1 MKSLDAFSAL
11 RFRNFRLF
19 WFGSIISLSGT
30 WMHQAAQGWLVF
42 KLTDSPFYLGL
53 ASSAI
58 STPILLFTLVGGV
71 AADRFS
77 KRNIILVTQIFDMFL
92 ALSLAVIVSTEIV
105 TVWHVLIIAFFMG
118 TSHAFEIPAR
128 QSFFIEMVGR
138 EELLNAIALNAAAF
152 HGARMIGPAIAGIIM
167 GSLGLAACFYIN
179 SLSFIAA
186 IAALMSMKFYSPGK
200 NLDSKKGIVKEF
212 KEGLK
217 YIFSNSK
224 IYSLIIA
231 VGIVSFFGFP
241 YIALLPVYA
250 RDILGTGATGLGI
263 LMGCTGAGAFVG
275 AVNLAMKSKSSRKGT
290 LLALSGLLFAVALLI
305 FSLSKTVWLSY
316 VMLFLVGWGSI
327 NQIATVNSLL
337 QLTVPDELRG
347 RVMSSF
353 MTVFLG
359 MSTLGNLFI
368 GGLAQYMGTQTALA
382 TGAFL
387 CMLGI
392 IWLFVKKKEILRL

>member
-1 MKSLDAFSAL
+1 
-11 RFRNFRLF
+11 
-19 WFGSIISLSGT
+19 
-30 WMHQAAQGWLVF
+30 
-42 KLTDSPFYLGL
+42 
-53 ASSAI
+53 
-58 STPILLFTLVGGV
+58 
-71 AADRFS
+71 
-77 KRNIILVTQIFDMFL
+77 
-92 ALSLAVIVSTEIV
+92 
-105 TVWHVLIIAFFMG
+105 MG

-179 SLSFIAA
+179 SFSFIAA

-200 NLDSKKGIVKEF
+200 KLRSKKGIAKEF

-217 YIFSNSK
+217 YIFSSSK

-241 YIALLPVYA
+241 YISFLPVYA

-263 LMGCTGAGAFVG
+263 LMGCAGAGAFIG
-275 AVNLAMKSKSSRKGT
+275 ALNLAMKSKSSRKGT
-290 LLALSGLLFAVALLI
+290 LLALSGLLFAVALFV
-305 FSLSKTVWLSY
+305 FSLSTTVWLSY
-316 VMLFLVGWGSI
+316 VMLFLVGWSAI
-327 NQIATVNSLL
+327 NQIATVNSMI

-353 MTVFLG
+353 TTVFLG
-359 MSTLGNLFI
+359 MSTLGNLVI
-368 GGLAQYMGTQTALA
+368 GSLAQYIGTQKALA

-392 IWLFVKKKEILRL
+392 IWLLVKKKEILKL